1 MYRELINLI
10 KIQGNS
16 VDKTIG
22 THNFTD
28 KTIKALD
35 KPMFT
40 KIVRKYIKYRK
51 DERTLEYTLEVSLR
65 AIWLIWLRI
74 GITRGVPRNSAMNL
88 RVPQAIWIFGKLQ
101 NYLKCP
107 KRLETWKGI
116 FISNLWLLKACSYAK
131 CIDII
136 FSKQPDVS
144 DSSFRTKFLI
154 VGMFLPN
161 VSHLGWNHLSTNNQN
176 KM

>member
-65 AIWLIWLRI
+65 AI
-74 GITRGVPRNSAMNL
+74 
-88 RVPQAIWIFGKLQ
+88 
-101 NYLKCP
+101 
-107 KRLETWKGI
+107 
-116 FISNLWLLKACSYAK
+116 
-131 CIDII
+131 
-136 FSKQPDVS
+136 
-144 DSSFRTKFLI
+144 
-154 VGMFLPN
+154 
-161 VSHLGWNHLSTNNQN
+161 
-176 KM
+176 